1 VIIFSPETFINSCG
15 KAENAKEPNMA
26 QIISFFI
33 TYKITLLFFT
43 LSSNRFQKT
52 SLRHKAIILVTMT
65 ASRDVPTFLLAADFI
80 TFSEIKTL
88 NFHTFGYKETH
99 SATAK
104 IKIKL

>member
-1 VIIFSPETFINSCG
+1 
-15 KAENAKEPNMA
+15 
-26 QIISFFI
+26 
-33 TYKITLLFFT
+33 
-43 LSSNRFQKT
+43 
-52 SLRHKAIILVTMT
+52 MT

-99 SATAK
+99 SAAAK